1 MQRRVMPF
9 ACALAF
15 GVGAISYARADGLQP
30 CAVEPFG
37 EQPVDVQEAI
47 LRRGCGGEHTRWY
60 VETPR
65 AKESDP
71 GPSMVRTQFDS
82 VASEPLGAG
91 LLGTVR
97 MSWSGFGNEEE
108 GGLRT
113 ERATVAA
120 GGMWRFDDAFALQF
134 SLGREMTG
142 MPRSRATMAGVWSP
156 IDSGVFFAE
165 WAGSQQGTEN
175 HRFGARWWLLPRHLA
190 IDVSARQLPEG
201 GGLVDHRYGLTFSVS
216 PGAMR

>member
-1 MQRRVMPF
+1 MIPRLRGLRHRPGLPPRGAACRRPISSNGVRQGFQMQRRVMPF

-82 VASEPLGAG
+82 
-91 LLGTVR
+91 
-97 MSWSGFGNEEE
+97 
-108 GGLRT
+108 
-113 ERATVAA
+113 
-120 GGMWRFDDAFALQF
+120 
-134 SLGREMTG
+134 
-142 MPRSRATMAGVWSP
+142 
-156 IDSGVFFAE
+156 
-165 WAGSQQGTEN
+165 
-175 HRFGARWWLLPRHLA
+175 
-190 IDVSARQLPEG
+190 
-201 GGLVDHRYGLTFSVS
+201 
-216 PGAMR
+216 